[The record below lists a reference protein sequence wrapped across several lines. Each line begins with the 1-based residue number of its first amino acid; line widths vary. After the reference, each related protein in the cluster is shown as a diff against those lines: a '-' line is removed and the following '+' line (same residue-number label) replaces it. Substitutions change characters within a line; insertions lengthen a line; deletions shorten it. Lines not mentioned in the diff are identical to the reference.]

1 MKKNQTVEH
10 VYLTKGLVRIHES
23 QDMHIHVKKQD
34 TTDRR
39 ISWIQTKLKLGQP
52 DPATVTICK
61 DTININCNA
70 RATFDDLYVKLQQD
84 ATAEAFIWLENKLGF
99 FRKNSC

>member
-1 MKKNQTVEH
+1 
-10 VYLTKGLVRIHES
+10 
-23 QDMHIHVKKQD
+23 MHILHVKKQD
-34 TTDRR
+34 KTSLDPRYA
-39 ISWIQTKLKLGQP
+39 SVKLKLGQP

-99 FRKNSC
+99 LERTVVSSKI

>member
-1 MKKNQTVEH
+1 M
-10 VYLTKGLVRIHES
+10 RIHES
-23 QDMHIHVKKQD
+23 HDMHIHVKKQD

-52 DPATVTICK
+52 DPATVTIRK

-99 FRKNSC
+99 LERTVVSSKI